1 MLGHNNGPPLGE
13 VTEVA
18 GLMRP
23 YAWRKAHK
31 KAWRTPPIEI
41 IRLRDRAAMQLG
53 LSYRDYTA
61 ILMDRGHRPRAIF
74 FDLGGTLVRTRNN
87 EIAIDASGRA
97 LLMPGVRQKL
107 QRLTDCVLF
116 VIADNARRRDVL
128 NACID
133 HVSELGACKVVDHLI
148 RDTRGATGETI
159 IRLLA
164 KHGIP
169 PAQAILVG
177 DTTEDER
184 CAEQAKLARFFW
196 AWHYF
201 AETTIGVR
209 LAAGGGL

>member
-1 MLGHNNGPPLGE
+1 MLGHNNGPPLGDIA
-13 VTEVA
+13 EVA
-18 GLMRP
+18 GLMRQ

-41 IRLRDRAAMQLG
+41 IRLRDRAATQLG

-74 FDLGGTLVRTRNN
+74 FDLGGTLVGTRMN
-87 EIAIDASGRA
+87 EIAVDASGRA

-107 QRLTDCVLF
+107 QRLTDCALF
-116 VIADNARRRDVL
+116 VIADDARRGDVL
-128 NACID
+128 NACIGQVND
-133 HVSELGACKVVDHLI
+133 LSTSKVLDHLI
-148 RDTRGATGETI
+148 RDTDVTTAERITH
-159 IRLLA
+159 LLT

-177 DTTEDER
+177 DTAEDER
-184 CAEQAKLARFFW
+184 CAEDAKLARFFW

-201 AETTIGVR
+201 AETAKASV
-209 LAAGGGL
+209 